1 MTGSAIFVMILGM
14 LILWGGFIYSV
25 THAIKKSKEAK

>member
-14 LILWGGFIYSV
+14 IILWGGFILSV
-25 THAIKKSKEAK
+25 TNAIRKSRQAK